1 MPHSRRSAMF
11 WAPARL
17 PAFTPPAHRRA
28 TGGNSREPAHQLHR
42 HDRDAL
48 APAKLPGH
56 RERGALVAGRKM
68 PPYRLGDRNGGIN
81 SWPRRHLGG
90 SAAGLNNHR
99 SGEVQVKNQGRVLRP
114 TAGAPAERGRRL
126 PFRRGPRRSPRVSLA
141 GPEPCTARIT
151 SPLTPQ
157 PLRRTTCT
165 DPAARV
171 SHRRVRRQQPQAF
184 RAGGVK
190 GRCFRRSAR

>member
-56 RERGALVAGRKM
+56 RDRGALVAGRKM

-81 SWPRRHLGG
+81 SWPRRHLGEVRRDSITIDPEKCKSKTRAG
-90 SAAGLNNHR
+90 YYDRRPAHRRSAAGGSHSAR
-99 SGEVQVKNQGRVLRP
+99 STAFAPGKPRGARIMHGPDHQARLCRSLSGGRRARIRRHESATAGSAVSNRRPFVQV
-114 TAGAPAERGRRL
+114 A
-126 PFRRGPRRSPRVSLA
+126 
-141 GPEPCTARIT
+141 
-151 SPLTPQ
+151 
-157 PLRRTTCT
+157 
-165 DPAARV
+165 
-171 SHRRVRRQQPQAF
+171 
-184 RAGGVK
+184 
-190 GRCFRRSAR
+190 